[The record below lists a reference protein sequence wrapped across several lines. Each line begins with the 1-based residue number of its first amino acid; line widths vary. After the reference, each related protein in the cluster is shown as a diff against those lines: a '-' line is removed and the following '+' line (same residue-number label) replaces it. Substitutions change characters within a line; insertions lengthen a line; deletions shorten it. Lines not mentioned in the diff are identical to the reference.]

1 MEDHD
6 LQSILKQLAQ
16 LEKRVHDL
24 ETIINGSS
32 KRKPGRKSK
41 LSPEQKFS
49 IIKKHEQGFS
59 YSVLASEY
67 HVSRSTICNICRG
80 HDTLIISSYHKN
92 VEYCVK
98 TYKEKP
104 E

>member
-1 MEDHD
+1 MEDYD
-6 LQSILKQLAQ
+6 LQSILKQLAR

-41 LSPEQKFS
+41 LSPEQKLS
-49 IIKKHEQGFS
+49 IIERHEQGLS

-67 HVSRSTICNICRG
+67 NVSRSTICNICRG
-80 HDTLIISSYHKN
+80 HDTLIIPSYHKN

>member
-1 MEDHD
+1 MEDHN

-49 IIKKHEQGFS
+49 IIEKHKQGFS

-80 HDTLIISSYHKN
+80 YNPLIVKIRHKHTDSS
-92 VEYCVK
+92 V
-98 TYKEKP
+98 
-104 E
+104 

>member
-32 KRKPGRKSK
+32 KRKPGRKNT
-41 LSPEQKFS
+41 LSSEQKS
-49 IIKKHEQGFS
+49 AIIEKHEKGLS

-67 HVSRSTICNICRG
+67 HVSRSTICNICHG
-80 HDTLIISSYHKN
+80 HNPLIVPIRHKA
-92 VEYCVK
+92 K
-98 TYKEKP
+98 KEL
-104 E
+104 

>member
-32 KRKPGRKSK
+32 KRKPGRKSM
-41 LSPEQKFS
+41 LSSEQKS
-49 IIKKHEQGFS
+49 AIIEKHEQGVS

-80 HDTLIISSYHKN
+80 HNPIIMDKVCRDSPKII
-92 VEYCVK
+92 VQ
-98 TYKEKP
+98 TY
-104 E
+104 